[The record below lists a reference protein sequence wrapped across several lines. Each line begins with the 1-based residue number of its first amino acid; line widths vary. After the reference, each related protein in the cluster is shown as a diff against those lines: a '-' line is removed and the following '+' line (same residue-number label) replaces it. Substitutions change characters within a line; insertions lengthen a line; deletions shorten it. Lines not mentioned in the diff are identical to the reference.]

1 MKELKLSDPVLHRI
15 VQIIQEALLL
25 GVDCSDIMR
34 QIRLTTSSDDDSVLV
49 LSDEY
54 QKSVVAMH
62 QKLLEEVMQKQ
73 PEKPPL
79 LRLSCLKSKPLLRLR
94 SYAISD

>member
-1 MKELKLSDPVLHRI
+1 MKELKLSDQVLHRI
-15 VQIIQEALLL
+15 VQVIQEALLL

-49 LSDEY
+49 LSDDY

-62 QKLLEEVMQKQ
+62 QKLLDEVMQKQ
-73 PEKPPL
+73 EEKNT
-79 LRLSCLKSKPLLRLR
+79 
-94 SYAISD
+94 IIGG